1 MDQLACGDGRL
12 SALGAGVW
20 VASKQFTNESFTATS
35 RMTVLKLADG
45 RLVIHSP
52 IALDQGLQQDV
63 ASLGEI
69 VAIVAPNRFHHQ
81 FVDGWRRA
89 FPAAL
94 VFGSPSLSIDQR
106 DLRLDHLLNDKPPA
120 LWVDEIEQVA
130 VEGLPTDE
138 FVFFHRASRTLLVAD
153 FAFNYT
159 PSQATADPGAADGL
173 GPHDRHRT
181 SITDAEALARTIRHI
196 LRWDF
201 DRVVVSHGEV
211 VRRNGRRLFAAGFAF
226 LNEANSRS

>member
-1 MDQLACGDGRL
+1 M
-12 SALGAGVW
+12 GAGVW
-20 VASKQFTNESFTATS
+20 VGSKEFTNESFTATS
-35 RMTVLKLADG
+35 RMAVLKLADG

-52 IALDQGLQQDV
+52 IALDPELQREV
-63 ASLGEI
+63 ANLGEV
-69 VAIVAPNRFHHQ
+69 VAMIAPNRFHHQ
-81 FVDGWRRA
+81 FVDGWRRT
-89 FPAAL
+89 FPATL
-94 VFGSPSLSIDQR
+94 VFGCPSLSIVQP
-106 DLRLDHLLNDKPPA
+106 DLKLDRLLSDEPSP
-120 LWVDEIEQVA
+120 LWASEIDQVA

-138 FVFFHRASRTLLVAD
+138 CVFFHRASRTILVAD
-153 FAFNYT
+153 LVFNYT
-159 PSQATADPGAADGL
+159 RSQAAADPGAAEGL